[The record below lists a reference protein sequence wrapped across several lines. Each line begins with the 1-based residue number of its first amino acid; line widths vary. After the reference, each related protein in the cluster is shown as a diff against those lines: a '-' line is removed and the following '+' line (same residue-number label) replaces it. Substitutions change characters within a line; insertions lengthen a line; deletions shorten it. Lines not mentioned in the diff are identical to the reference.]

1 MHQRQNIKHS
11 TTAPLKAIPSSSPM
25 EVVGLDFL
33 HLDTCTGGFQY
44 LLVIIFYKHF
54 KRYTHVYRT
63 INKEAKTAATKLF
76 TDYILRF
83 GTPGKILHDQGRESE
98 NKLFKHLSKLY
109 NIKDCVKSFFL
120 FPWLLLRVIL
130 FTLFYPVFFL
140 VISLASVVCHTL
152 YPVLYFC
159 VYHLVL
165 I

>member
-1 MHQRQNIKHS
+1 
-11 TTAPLKAIPSSSPM
+11 M
-25 EVVGLDFL
+25 ELVGLDFL

-83 GTPGKILHDQGRESE
+83 GPPGKILHDQGRESE

-109 NIKDCVKSFFL
+109 NIKDCVTSSYSLGFCCASYSLPCLLSSYFSGVCCVSHSLPCPLFL
-120 FPWLLLRVIL
+120 CVSLGFDLTSSLLLWLLV
-130 FTLFYPVFFL
+130 
-140 VISLASVVCHTL
+140 
-152 YPVLYFC
+152 
-159 VYHLVL
+159 
-165 I
+165 

>member
-109 NIKDCVKSFFL
+109 NIKDCVTSFFL
-120 FPWLLLRVIL
+120 FPWLLLCVIL
-130 FTLFYPVFFL
+130 FTLSSFFL
-140 VISLASVVCHTL
+140 FLWRLLCVTLFTLSFISVCITW
-152 YPVLYFC
+152 F
-159 VYHLVL
+159 
-165 I
+165 